1 MVVGGKGWGTP
12 EKFWQFRG
20 FWMGNWS
27 VNKGNPVLGR
37 LTRAIEDARSGSNW
51 PPGGASQLGSAMR
64 VYGYND
70 LRFDEYNRK
79 NDWP

>member
-1 MVVGGKGWGTP
+1 MVQTKVKGKEGLNQITV
-12 EKFWQFRG
+12 
-20 FWMGNWS
+20 GNWS
-27 VNKGNPVLGR
+27 VNKGNPMLGR